1 MAPKRK
7 LQKRVKALG
16 AQVEASIR
24 EDGEDHKFQA
34 AESAQLFQI
43 DSKGGA
49 DHVLTKKQ
57 KLMQKDPMVKSR
69 KFKSD
74 KASKFE
80 LEKLKKIKLQQ
91 EQEKEQKPIAAKSAS
106 TTTTVALKVWGDD
119 GTVAEPA
126 VLATIDP
133 YVVPAVV
140 KKVRRRK
147 LIASTE
153 HKIAKVQV
161 ATPGQSYH
169 PEFSAHQDV
178 MAEAIAKELDRR
190 DLNAEMSK
198 PVAAGMSEETLQY
211 IDQRG
216 SDEESESGEDESDG
230 ETAPSQKKKMPG
242 QITRS
247 QRNKRSRHKQME
259 LDHMQRRQEKSII
272 KQINSY
278 VQQAFCHPTAHHL
291 RPLLTFYVFIC
302 YKQGEPHPPGHHS
315 RRKVRR
321 PEAGAQEGA

>member
-80 LEKLKKIKLQQ
+80 IEKLKKLKLLQ
-91 EQEKEQKPIAAKSAS
+91 EQEKEQKPVAAKSAS
-106 TTTTVALKVWGDD
+106 TTTAELKVWGND
-119 GTVAEPA
+119 GVVAEPA

-169 PEFSAHQDV
+169 PEFSAHQDM
-178 MAEAIAKELDRR
+178 MAEAVAKELDRR
-190 DLNAEMSK
+190 DLNVEMSK

-216 SDEESESGEDESDG
+216 SDEETESGEDESDD
-230 ETAPSQKKKMPG
+230 ETASGQKKKMPG

-278 VQQAFCHPTAHHL
+278 VRPALTTIRHPHHL
-291 RPLLTFYVFIC
+291 CLCAY
-302 YKQGEPHPPGHHS
+302 
-315 RRKVRR
+315 
-321 PEAGAQEGA
+321 